1 MSEGHRLDPQSLLRS
16 MYIKISLFYL
26 FKKYLIVYN
35 NIVNTTDEHIKK
47 AVQDGV
53 HATEHAIG
61 QTIHVA
67 GVGIKA
73 VGHEAVVAERKAKNF
88 WHMLGPGL
96 TTGASDDDPSGI
108 ATYSQTGAQYSF
120 KLIWLSLF
128 TFPLMASV
136 QEMCARIGMITG
148 QGLAANIRQYHS
160 RTAIYICTFLLLA
173 ANIFN
178 IGADFGAMTKAI
190 QLMFPYFPFGPTVI
204 FFGVSGLLMQIFMS
218 YGKYAKYLKYLA
230 LVLFS
235 YVITAFC
242 IKIDWANVLYYTVI
256 PHFDFSKDQILLVCG
271 ILGTT
276 ISPYLFFWQTSQ
288 EIEEK
293 QLAKGLADGVA
304 PGSVPTGTLMTAS
317 TSSEIKNMRVDIW
330 SGMFIS
336 NLAMFFIIAVCSA
349 TLFSNG
355 ITNIGTAADAA
366 AALRPFAGDFAY
378 LLFTIGII
386 GVGLLAVPVLAGSA
400 AYAVSE
406 SFGWKFG
413 LNRRLKEAKAF
424 YGIITL
430 AVIVGIGLNFIG
442 LDPIKAL
449 IYSAILNGIV
459 APVILYFIV
468 KLSSR
473 MDVMGE
479 NRNKKLTNVVGW
491 ITVVFMSVTALA
503 TIYALFS

>member
-1 MSEGHRLDPQSLLRS
+1 MNIEKQNKNTDLN
-16 MYIKISLFYL
+16 IE
-26 FKKYLIVYN
+26 N
-35 NIVNTTDEHIKK
+35 NHHVLKDTVGVVK
-47 AVQDGV
+47 DGI
-53 HATEHAIG
+53 HATEYAIG
-61 QTIHVA
+61 QTLHVA
-67 GVGIKA
+67 EDGVKA
-73 VGHEAVVAERKAKNF
+73 VGHEVVVVEKKAKEF

-96 TTGASDDDPSGI
+96 TTGASDDDCSGI
-108 ATYSQTGAQYSF
+108 ATYSQTGAQYGF

-128 TFPLMASV
+128 TFPLMATV

-148 QGLAANIRQYHS
+148 QGLAANIRQHHS
-160 RTAIYICTFLLLA
+160 RMAIYICTFLLLA

-178 IGADFGAMTKAI
+178 IGADFGAMTKAL
-190 QLMFPYFPFGPTVI
+190 QLIFPSFPFGPTVI

-218 YGKYAKYLKYLA
+218 YGRYAKYLKYLA

-235 YVITAFC
+235 YVITAFYVH
-242 IKIDWANVLYYTVI
+242 IDWSSVFYYTVV
-256 PHFDFSKDQILLVCG
+256 PHFDFSKEQILLVCG

-304 PGSVPTGTLMTAS
+304 PGDVPTGALMTAS
-317 TSSEIKNMRVDIW
+317 SPKEIKNMRVDIW

-336 NLAMFFIIAVCSA
+336 NAAMFFIIAVCSA

-366 AALRPFAGDFAY
+366 AALRPFAGEFAY

-449 IYSAILNGIV
+449 LYSAVLNGIV

-468 KLSSR
+468 RLSSR
-473 MDVMGE
+473 KDVMGD
-479 NRNKKLTNVVGW
+479 NKNKKLTNVVGW
-491 ITVVFMSVTALA
+491 ITVVFMGVTALA
-503 TIYALFS
+503 TIYTLFS

>member
-1 MSEGHRLDPQSLLRS
+1 M
-16 MYIKISLFYL
+16 
-26 FKKYLIVYN
+26 YN
-35 NIVNTTDEHIKK
+35 NVVNIEELDKK
-47 AVQDGV
+47 NEGESNLSTSSDLGNHNVLKGTVGAVKNGV
-53 HATEHAIG
+53 HGAEHVIG
-61 QTIHVA
+61 KTIHA
-67 GVGIKA
+67 TAVGAKA
-73 VGHEAVVAERKAKNF
+73 VGHEAVVVEKKAKDF

-128 TFPLMASV
+128 TFPLMASI

-160 RTAIYICTFLLLA
+160 RMAIYICTFLLLA

-190 QLMFPYFPFGPTVI
+190 QLIFPYFPFGPTVI

-218 YGKYAKYLKYLA
+218 YGRYAKYLKYLA

-242 IKIDWANVLYYTVI
+242 IKIDWSSILYYTVV

-293 QLAKGLADGVA
+293 QLAKGISDGVA
-304 PGSVPTGTLMTAS
+304 PGDVPTGTLMTAS
-317 TSSEIKNMRVDIW
+317 TPKEIKDMRVDIW
-330 SGMFIS
+330 SGMLMS

-355 ITNIGTAADAA
+355 ITTIGTAADAA

-424 YGIITL
+424 YGIISL
-430 AVIVGIGLNFIG
+430 AVIVGIGLNFVG

-449 IYSAILNGIV
+449 LYSAVLNGIV

-468 KLSSR
+468 RLSSR
-473 MDVMGE
+473 TDVMGD
-479 NRNKKLTNVVGW
+479 NKNKKLTNVVGW
-491 ITVVFMSVTALA
+491 ITVVFMGVTALA
-503 TIYALFS
+503 TIYTLFS

>member
-1 MSEGHRLDPQSLLRS
+1 M
-16 MYIKISLFYL
+16 
-26 FKKYLIVYN
+26 YN
-35 NIVNTTDEHIKK
+35 NIVNTDEQTKIDSIDGDNSKVSHTLN
-47 AVQDGV
+47 AVHAMENGI
-53 HATEHAIG
+53 HATEHAIE

-67 GVGIKA
+67 EEGIKA
-73 VGHEAVVAERKAKNF
+73 VGHEAVVVEKKAKDF

-108 ATYSQTGAQYSF
+108 ATYSQTGAQYGF
-120 KLIWLSLF
+120 KLIWLSLP
-128 TFPLMASV
+128 TFPLMATV
-136 QEMCARIGMITG
+136 QEMCARIGMTTG

-160 RTAIYICTFLLLA
+160 RMAIYICTFLLLA

-178 IGADFGAMTKAI
+178 IGADFGAMTKAL
-190 QLMFPYFPFGPTVI
+190 QLIFPSFPFGPTVI

-218 YGKYAKYLKYLA
+218 YGRYAKYLKYLA

-235 YVITAFC
+235 YVITAFYVH
-242 IKIDWANVLYYTVI
+242 IDWSSVFYYTVV
-256 PHFDFSKDQILLVCG
+256 PHFDFSKEQILLVCG

-293 QLAKGLADGVA
+293 QLVQGVVQGVE
-304 PGSVPTGTLMTAS
+304 PGSVTRESIPVS
-317 TSSEIKNMRVDIW
+317 TEKEIKNMRIDIW

-336 NLAMFFIIAVCSA
+336 NAAMFFIIAVCSA

-355 ITNIGTAADAA
+355 VTNIGTAADAA
-366 AALRPFAGDFAY
+366 AALRPFAGELAY

-424 YGIITL
+424 YGVIAL

-449 IYSAILNGIV
+449 LYSAVLNGIV

-468 KLSSR
+468 RLSSR
-473 MDVMGE
+473 SDVMGE
-479 NRNKKLTNVVGW
+479 RKNKKLTNVVGW
-491 ITVVFMSVTALA
+491 ITVVFMGVTALA
-503 TIYALFS
+503 TIYTLFS

>member
-1 MSEGHRLDPQSLLRS
+1 
-16 MYIKISLFYL
+16 
-26 FKKYLIVYN
+26 VYN
-35 NIVNTTDEHIKK
+35 NIVNNEEQTKNNDTNH
-47 AVQDGV
+47 VPLHVGTNHVMQDAV
-53 HATEHAIG
+53 HATGHAID
-61 QTIHVA
+61 QTIHAVEDGA
-67 GVGIKA
+67 KA
-73 VGHEAVVAERKAKNF
+73 VGHEALVVKKKAKNF

-128 TFPLMASV
+128 TFPLMATV

-178 IGADFGAMTKAI
+178 IGADFGAMTKAL
-190 QLMFPYFPFGPTVI
+190 QLIFPSFPFGPTVI

-218 YGKYAKYLKYLA
+218 YGRYAKYLKYLA

-235 YVITAFC
+235 YVITAFYVN
-242 IKIDWANVLYYTVI
+242 IDWSSVLYYTFV
-256 PHFDFSKDQILLVCG
+256 PHFDFSKEQILLVCA

-293 QLAKGLADGVA
+293 QLAQGIANGIA
-304 PGSVPTGTLMTAS
+304 PGDVETGAKMPAS
-317 TSSEIKNMRVDIW
+317 TAREIKNMRVDIW

-336 NLAMFFIIAVCSA
+336 NMAMFFIIAVCSA

-355 ITNIGTAADAA
+355 VTNIGTAADAA
-366 AALRPFAGDFAY
+366 AALRPFAGEFAY

-424 YGIITL
+424 YGIISL
-430 AVIVGIGLNFIG
+430 AVVVGIGLNFIG

-449 IYSAILNGIV
+449 IYSAVLNGIV

-468 KLSSR
+468 RLSSR
-473 MDVMGE
+473 ADVMG
-479 NRNKKLTNVVGW
+479 NNKNKRLTNVVGW
-491 ITVVFMSVTALA
+491 VTVVFMGVTALA

>member
-1 MSEGHRLDPQSLLRS
+1 
-16 MYIKISLFYL
+16 
-26 FKKYLIVYN
+26 VYN
-35 NIVNTTDEHIKK
+35 DIVNKDEQNKNIDTAASSMFAK
-47 AVQDGV
+47 ANATAHATAQ
-53 HATEHAIG
+53 ATEHAIG
-61 QTIHVA
+61 QTMHVA

-73 VGHEAVVAERKAKNF
+73 VGNKAVAVEKKAKNF

-148 QGLAANIRQYHS
+148 QGLAANIRQHHS
-160 RTAIYICTFLLLA
+160 RTAIYFCTFLLLA

-178 IGADFGAMTKAI
+178 IGADFGAMTKAL
-190 QLMFPYFPFGPTVI
+190 QLLFPYFPFGPTVI

-218 YGKYAKYLKYLA
+218 YGRYAKYLKYLA

-235 YVITAFC
+235 YVITAFYV
-242 IKIDWANVLYYTVI
+242 KIDWSSILYYTVV
-256 PHFDFSKDQILLVCG
+256 PHFEFSKDQILLVCG

-293 QLAKGLADGVA
+293 QLAKGIADGVA
-304 PGSVPTGTLMTAS
+304 PGSVPTGNLMTAS

-336 NLAMFFIIAVCSA
+336 NMAMFFIIAVCSA

-366 AALRPFAGDFAY
+366 AALRPFAGEFAY

-449 IYSAILNGIV
+449 IYSAVLNGIV

-468 KLSSR
+468 RLSSR
-473 MDVMGE
+473 ADVMGE
-479 NRNKKLTNVVGW
+479 NRNKKLTNVIGW

>member
-1 MSEGHRLDPQSLLRS
+1 
-16 MYIKISLFYL
+16 
-26 FKKYLIVYN
+26 VYN
-35 NIVNTTDEHIKK
+35 NIVNNEEQNNNSINHSTTNRVIHD
-47 AVQDGV
+47 AVQ
-53 HATEHAIG
+53 ATGHVIG
-61 QTIHVA
+61 QTVHAVDDGA
-67 GVGIKA
+67 KV
-73 VGHEAVVAERKAKNF
+73 VGHEVVAVEKKAKNF

-108 ATYSQTGAQYSF
+108 ATYSQTGAQYGF

-128 TFPLMASV
+128 TFPLMASI

-178 IGADFGAMTKAI
+178 IGADFGAMTKAL
-190 QLMFPYFPFGPTVI
+190 QLIFPSFPFGPTVI

-218 YGKYAKYLKYLA
+218 YGRYAKYLKYLA

-235 YVITAFC
+235 YVITAFYVQ
-242 IKIDWANVLYYTVI
+242 IDWNSVLYYTVV

-293 QLAKGLADGVA
+293 QLAQGIANGVA
-304 PGSVPTGTLMTAS
+304 PGDVETGTKMPAS
-317 TSSEIKNMRVDIW
+317 TAKEIKNMRVDIW

-336 NLAMFFIIAVCSA
+336 NMAMFFIIAVCSA
-349 TLFSNG
+349 TLFSHG
-355 ITNIGTAADAA
+355 VTNIGTAADAA
-366 AALRPFAGDFAY
+366 AALRPFAGEFAY

-424 YGIITL
+424 YGIISL

-449 IYSAILNGIV
+449 IYSAVLNGIV

-468 KLSSR
+468 RLSSR
-473 MDVMGE
+473 EDVMG
-479 NRNKKLTNVVGW
+479 NNKNKRLTNIVGW
-491 ITVVFMSVTALA
+491 VTVVFMGVTALA
-503 TIYALFS
+503 TIYTLFS

>member
-1 MSEGHRLDPQSLLRS
+1 
-16 MYIKISLFYL
+16 
-26 FKKYLIVYN
+26 VYN
-35 NIVNTTDEHIKK
+35 NIVNNEEQTKNNDTNH
-47 AVQDGV
+47 VPLHVGTNHVMQDAV
-53 HATEHAIG
+53 HATGHAID
-61 QTIHVA
+61 QTIHA
-67 GVGIKA
+67 VGDGAKA
-73 VGHEAVVAERKAKNF
+73 VGHEVVEVQKKAKNF

-128 TFPLMASV
+128 TFPLMATV

-178 IGADFGAMTKAI
+178 IGADFGAMTKAL
-190 QLMFPYFPFGPTVI
+190 QLIFPSFPFGPTVI

-218 YGKYAKYLKYLA
+218 YGRYAKYLKYLA

-235 YVITAFC
+235 YVITAFYVH
-242 IKIDWANVLYYTVI
+242 IDWSSVLYYTFV
-256 PHFDFSKDQILLVCG
+256 PHFDFSKEQILLVCA

-293 QLAKGLADGVA
+293 QLAQGIAKGMA
-304 PGSVPTGTLMTAS
+304 PGDVETGTKMPAS
-317 TSSEIKNMRVDIW
+317 TAKEIKNMRVDIW

-336 NLAMFFIIAVCSA
+336 NMAMFFIIAVCSA

-355 ITNIGTAADAA
+355 VTNIGTAADAA
-366 AALRPFAGDFAY
+366 AALRPFAGEFAY

-424 YGIITL
+424 YGIISL
-430 AVIVGIGLNFIG
+430 AVVVGIGLNFIG

-449 IYSAILNGIV
+449 IYSAVLNGIV

-468 KLSSR
+468 RLSSR
-473 MDVMGE
+473 SDVMG
-479 NRNKKLTNVVGW
+479 NNKNKRLTNVVGW
-491 ITVVFMSVTALA
+491 VTVVFMGVTALA

>member
-1 MSEGHRLDPQSLLRS
+1 
-16 MYIKISLFYL
+16 MYYNCL

-35 NIVNTTDEHIKK
+35 IVVNNDEQNDVHRMKD
-47 AVQDGV
+47 AL
-53 HATEHAIG
+53 HATGHVIG
-61 QTIHVA
+61 KTIHVA
-67 GVGIKA
+67 GEGVRA
-73 VGHEAVVAERKAKNF
+73 AGHEAVVVEKKAKNF
-88 WHMLGPGL
+88 WRMLGPGL

-128 TFPLMASV
+128 TFPLMATV

-178 IGADFGAMTKAI
+178 IGADFGAMTKAL
-190 QLMFPYFPFGPTVI
+190 QLIFPYFPFGPTVI

-218 YGKYAKYLKYLA
+218 YGKYARYLKYLA
-230 LVLFS
+230 LVLLS
-235 YVITAFC
+235 YVITAFFVQ
-242 IKIDWANVLYYTVI
+242 IDWSAVLYYTVV
-256 PHFDFSKDQILLVCG
+256 PHFDFTKDQILLVCG

-293 QLAKGLADGVA
+293 QLAQRILDLQNNQNVQTLETV
-304 PGSVPTGTLMTAS
+304 PLTDPSFVSVVTEPLMTIS
-317 TSSEIKNMRVDIW
+317 TPEDIKKMRVDIW
-330 SGMFIS
+330 MGMFIS
-336 NLAMFFIIAVCSA
+336 NAAMFFIIAVCSA
-349 TLFSNG
+349 TLFSHG
-355 ITNIGTAADAA
+355 VTNIGTAADAA

-413 LNRRLKEAKAF
+413 LNRKLKEARAF
-424 YGIITL
+424 YGVISL

-449 IYSAILNGIV
+449 IYSAVLNGIV

-468 KLSSR
+468 RLSSR
-473 MDVMGE
+473 KDVMGE

-491 ITVVFMSVTALA
+491 VTVVFMGVTALA

>member
-1 MSEGHRLDPQSLLRS
+1 M
-16 MYIKISLFYL
+16 
-26 FKKYLIVYN
+26 YN
-35 NIVNTTDEHIKK
+35 NNVNNEDQHIKND
-47 AVQDGV
+47 ASNFDANHANGSHVMQNAV
-53 HATEHAIG
+53 HATGHVIG
-61 QTIHVA
+61 QTIQTIEGGA
-67 GVGIKA
+67 KA
-73 VGHEAVVAERKAKNF
+73 VGHEVIVVQKKAKNF

-108 ATYSQTGAQYSF
+108 ATYSQTGAQYGF

-160 RTAIYICTFLLLA
+160 KTAIYICTFLLLA

-178 IGADFGAMTKAI
+178 IGADFGAMTKAL
-190 QLMFPYFPFGPTVI
+190 QLIFPSFPFGPTVI
-204 FFGVSGLLMQIFMS
+204 FFGVGGLLMQIFMS
-218 YGKYAKYLKYLA
+218 YGRYAKYLKYLA

-235 YVITAFC
+235 YVLTAFY
-242 IKIDWANVLYYTVI
+242 INIDWSSLLYYTFV
-256 PHFDFSKDQILLVCG
+256 PHFEFSKDQILLVCA

-293 QLAKGLADGVA
+293 QLAQGIASGVA
-304 PGSVPTGTLMTAS
+304 PGDIETGVRMPAS
-317 TSSEIKNMRVDIW
+317 TPEEIKNMRVDIW

-355 ITNIGTAADAA
+355 VTNIETAADAA
-366 AALRPFAGDFAY
+366 AALRPFAGEFAY

-413 LNRRLKEAKAF
+413 LNRKLKEAKAF

-449 IYSAILNGIV
+449 IYSAVLNGIV

-468 KLSSR
+468 RLSSR
-473 MDVMGE
+473 ADVMGD
-479 NRNKKLTNVVGW
+479 NKNKRLTNVVGW
-491 ITVVFMSVTALA
+491 VTVVFMGVTALA
-503 TIYALFS
+503 TIYTLFS

>member
-1 MSEGHRLDPQSLLRS
+1 M
-16 MYIKISLFYL
+16 
-26 FKKYLIVYN
+26 YN
-35 NIVNTTDEHIKK
+35 NIVNNEEQTKNNDTNH
-47 AVQDGV
+47 VPLHVGTNHVMQDAV
-53 HATEHAIG
+53 HATGHAID
-61 QTIHVA
+61 QTIHAVEDGA
-67 GVGIKA
+67 KA
-73 VGHEAVVAERKAKNF
+73 VGHEALVVKKKAKNF

-128 TFPLMASV
+128 TFPLMATV

-178 IGADFGAMTKAI
+178 IGADFGAMTKAL
-190 QLMFPYFPFGPTVI
+190 QLIFPSFPFGPTVI

-218 YGKYAKYLKYLA
+218 YGRYAKYLKYLA

-235 YVITAFC
+235 YVITAFYVN
-242 IKIDWANVLYYTVI
+242 IDWSSVLYYTFV
-256 PHFDFSKDQILLVCG
+256 PHFDFSKEQILLVCA

-293 QLAKGLADGVA
+293 QLAQGIANGIA
-304 PGSVPTGTLMTAS
+304 PGDVETGAKMPAS
-317 TSSEIKNMRVDIW
+317 TAREIKNMRVDIW

-336 NLAMFFIIAVCSA
+336 NMAMFFIIAVCSA

-355 ITNIGTAADAA
+355 VTNIGTAADAA
-366 AALRPFAGDFAY
+366 AALRPFAGEFAY

-424 YGIITL
+424 YGIISL
-430 AVIVGIGLNFIG
+430 AVVVGIGLNFIG

-449 IYSAILNGIV
+449 IYSAVLNGIV

-468 KLSSR
+468 RLSSR
-473 MDVMGE
+473 ADVMG
-479 NRNKKLTNVVGW
+479 NNKNKRLTNVVGW
-491 ITVVFMSVTALA
+491 VTVVFMGVTALA

>member
-1 MSEGHRLDPQSLLRS
+1 M
-16 MYIKISLFYL
+16 
-26 FKKYLIVYN
+26 N
-35 NIVNTTDEHIKK
+35 NEEQNKNNATYHTEDHAETNHVIHD
-47 AVQDGV
+47 AV
-53 HATEHAIG
+53 HATVQATGHAIG
-61 QTIHVA
+61 QTVHAA
-67 GVGIKA
+67 GIGAKA
-73 VGHEAVVAERKAKNF
+73 VGHEVVVVQKKAKNF

-190 QLMFPYFPFGPTVI
+190 QLIFPYFPFGPTVI

-218 YGKYAKYLKYLA
+218 YGRYAKYLKYLA

-235 YVITAFC
+235 YVITAFYVQ
-242 IKIDWANVLYYTVI
+242 IDWSSIFYYTVV

-293 QLAKGLADGVA
+293 QLAQGIANGVA
-304 PGSVPTGTLMTAS
+304 PGDVETGTKMPAS
-317 TSSEIKNMRVDIW
+317 SSAEIKNMRVDIW

-336 NLAMFFIIAVCSA
+336 NMAMFFIIAVCSA
-349 TLFSNG
+349 TLFSHG
-355 ITNIGTAADAA
+355 VTNIGTAADAA

-413 LNRRLKEAKAF
+413 LNRKLKEAKAF
-424 YGIITL
+424 YGIISL
-430 AVIVGIGLNFIG
+430 AVIVGIGLNFIN

-468 KLSSR
+468 RLSSR
-473 MDVMGE
+473 ADVMGE
-479 NRNKKLTNVVGW
+479 NKNKRLTNIVGW
-491 ITVVFMSVTALA
+491 VTVVFMGITALA